1 MTYRHLQRLSAL
13 IALAMA
19 LLVPARAWAALLPA
33 CENREVATQQP
44 RVDDAE
50 RDVASLCNEGNA
62 EDEVGDSK
70 VPALCDPRGASI
82 IAPPRIHP
90 IIDARIES
98 GVRCGVTITTPM
110 LSTGT
115 DDGTSAIAQVAMPG
129 HAVVADEEMVPAP
142 SYELAPD
149 FTPPDGRALAGV
161 ARSVYHPPR

>member
-1 MTYRHLQRLSAL
+1 
-13 IALAMA
+13 MA
-19 LLVPARAWAALLPA
+19 LLVPARALAALLPPA
-33 CENREVATQQP
+33 RTGEVATQQP

-50 RDVASLCNEGNA
+50 LEAVSLCNERDA

-70 VPALCDPRGASI
+70 VPALCDPRGAYGI

>member
-19 LLVPARAWAALLPA
+19 LLVPVRAWAALIPA
-33 CENREVATQQP
+33 CENREVATVLP
-44 RVDDAE
+44 REDEAERVD
-50 RDVASLCNEGNA
+50 STLCNDGNA

-82 IAPPRIHP
+82 IAPPRIHA

-98 GVRCGVTITTPM
+98 GARCGVTITTPM
-110 LSTGT
+110 IGPGP
-115 DDGTSAIAQVAMPG
+115 DDGSAAGALVAMPG
-129 HAVVADEEMVPAP
+129 HAVIPEGALVPAP

-149 FTPPDGRALAGV
+149 FTPPEGGALPGV
-161 ARSVYHPPR
+161 RRPIDHPPR